1 MSRRELVIYIYFPL
15 RCFQG
20 DEVFLGDSVAKVL
33 SSGASTTVVEA
44 EVAEVVVG
52 DVATLCQKCAM

>member
-33 SSGASTTVVEA
+33 SSGASTTVVD
-44 EVAEVVVG
+44 AEVVVG